1 MITMKNTLIITNSQ
15 DLHADLVSTILV
27 NKGHQPFRVN
37 LDKFPRDYTITQKY
51 IDGSHASKIVHT
63 PTGTTLESCQIAATW
78 NRKIAEYSFI
88 SDDLTVQELEYA
100 KAETEHAMFG
110 LLYTLDCYW
119 MSHPVNLR
127 GSMWK
132 GEQLNRAQKIGFR
145 IPASLVSNCPDEVR
159 DFKNH
164 LPGDMIF
171 KTLSTPDL
179 ASSKVSDEERVANGV
194 PTTVITNEF
203 MENVEAVREVPCHF
217 QEYIPKLYELRV
229 TIIGDKLFAAKIHS
243 QEDQRTMVDSRDMT
257 AEILYEAIKLPE
269 AIEKRCFAF
278 VKSYGL
284 NYSAMD
290 IIVTPDNEYVFLE
303 NNPNGQ
309 FLYVQ
314 QLIPEYNMLE
324 TLADT
329 LIKEVECRSQ

>member
-1 MITMKNTLIITNSQ
+1 MITMKDILIITNSQ

-27 NKGHQPFRVN
+27 SKGHQPFRVN
-37 LDKFPRDYTITQKY
+37 LDQFPRDYMFTQKY
-51 IDGSHASKIVHT
+51 LNGNYVSKITHI
-63 PTGTTLESCQIAATW
+63 PTGQSIESKNVAATW
-78 NRKIAEYSFI
+78 NRKIADYTFI
-88 SDDLTVQELEYA
+88 SDDLTAQELEYA

-119 MSHPVNLR
+119 MSHPINMR

-132 GEQLNRAQKIGFR
+132 GEQLNRAQTIGFR
-145 IPASLVSNCPDEVR
+145 VPASLVSNCPDEVR
-159 DFKNH
+159 DFKSR
-164 LPGDMIF
+164 LPGEMIF

-179 ASSKVSDEERVANGV
+179 AGSKVSDEERVANGV
-194 PTTVITNEF
+194 PTTVVTNEF
-203 MENVEAVREVPCHF
+203 MQNVEAVREVPCHF

-229 TIIGDKLFAAKIHS
+229 TIIGDNLFSAKIHS
-243 QEDQRTMVDSRDMT
+243 QQDQRTMVDSRDMS
-257 AEILYEAIKLPE
+257 AEILYEAIKLPQ
-269 AIEKRCFAF
+269 AIEQRCFEF
-278 VKSYGL
+278 VKNYGL

-290 IIVTPDNEYVFLE
+290 IIVTPENEYVFLE

-309 FLYVQ
+309 FLYVE
-314 QLIPEYNMLE
+314 QLIPEYNLLE